1 MTVEHQQLAVAV
13 ETVMTQS
20 IQVRISPV
28 MNAERDDVQRAA
40 DLARLRIVKH
50 LVLGWTEVEVIR
62 SLLQIREVRER
73 YGHAVFHQPRR
84 LAFFLSSNKVQGAAL
99 IGLAPPAPI
108 REFRLPA
115 IHLLDGDVRML
126 RRFGLGLRRN
136 SHMKKRRCGKDE
148 HSRCQSCAQ
157 KTMHNDHLRWPKA
170 WPLASRLKP
179 RTLVR

>member
-1 MTVEHQQLAVAV
+1 MAVEHEQFDGSV
-13 ETVMTQS
+13 EEIMIHS

-84 LAFFLSSNKVQGAAL
+84 LDFFLSSNKVQGAAL

-136 SHMKKRRCGKDE
+136 SQVKERRCGKGE
-148 HSRCQSCAQ
+148 HSRCRSCAK
-157 KTMHNDHLRWPKA
+157 KTMHNDDLRWASA
-170 WPLASRLKP
+170 WPLASRMTA
-179 RTLVR
+179 RTLV